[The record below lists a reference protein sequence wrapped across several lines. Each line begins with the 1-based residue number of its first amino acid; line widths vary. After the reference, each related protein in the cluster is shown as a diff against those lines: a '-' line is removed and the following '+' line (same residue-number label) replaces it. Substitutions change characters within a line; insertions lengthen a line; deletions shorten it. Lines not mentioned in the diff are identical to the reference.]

1 LPKWIRPG
9 SKVDGGGA
17 KNDFLMQFQAD
28 TLGVNVV
35 RPTVSE
41 TTALGAAYMA
51 GLAMG
56 LWDSLDDLT
65 RN

>member
-1 LPKWIRPG
+1 
-9 SKVDGGGA
+9 
-17 KNDFLMQFQAD
+17 MQFQAD